1 MASKRILITGASGM
15 LGSTLVDLWKNHF
28 DIYSTQRQNFDNNP
42 SNNSFHFDLLNNN
55 YDKLLEWSEPDIIVH
70 CAAITDVDFCEKN
83 FELAK
88 KVNGESVKKLFT
100 KDSHSRLIFI
110 SSDSVFS
117 DEVSMP
123 MEKHKPDPINAYGMS
138 KYIGE
143 KHIRDAGKPHVSVRT
158 TIVGKNINSLKV
170 SLVEWIINSVK
181 NKKEITLFEDALF
194 SPITIWHLANEL
206 KWIIENDVFGI
217 FHISGNGIISK
228 YEFGYKICKELGL
241 DTTLIR
247 KGSIDDVSFDAKRAK
262 NQALDCSHY
271 SQISGR
277 PLPNMDETLDT
288 IIQHFKRGAYA

>member
-1 MASKRILITGASGM
+1 MVKKRILITGASGM
-15 LGSTLVDLWKNHF
+15 LGSTLVDLWKKHF
-28 DIYSTQRQNFDNNP
+28 DIYSTQRHNFNNNP
-42 SNNSFHFDLLNNN
+42 SNNSFYFDLLNNN
-55 YDKLLEWSEPDIIVH
+55 YDKLLKWSEPDIIVH

-88 KVNGESVKKLFT
+88 KVNGESVKKLLS
-100 KDSHSRLIFI
+100 KNSHARLIFI

-123 MEKHKPDPINAYGMS
+123 IEKHKPDPINAYGMS

-143 KHIRDAGKPHVSVRT
+143 KHIKDAGKPHVSVRT
-158 TIVGKNINSLKV
+158 TIVGKNINSSKV

-217 FHISGNGIISK
+217 YHISGNGIISK
-228 YEFGYKICKELGL
+228 YEFGYRICKGLGL
-241 DTTLIR
+241 DTSLIR
-247 KGSIDDVSFDAKRAK
+247 KGSIDDISFNAKRSK
-262 NQALDCSHY
+262 DQTLDCSHY
-271 SQISGR
+271 SKIFGR
-277 PLPNMDETLDT
+277 VLPNMDETLD
-288 IIQHFKRGAYA
+288 IIIKHYSGGAYA